1 MNFSRELILP
11 MNKKKVNSQNEIVY
25 ANPPNI
31 INLILPTHQKISSIF
46 KLSDKA
52 TQKLILNKKGLSLK
66 NLNTKRKIP
75 LIKPD
80 RILLKSCSGN
90 KNIFNKVNYIK
101 KKSMSFC
108 LPPNKN
114 IQNEIINSSHQHMS
128 GESELFTKIK
138 LTKNIKSYHSSR
150 NINYLGSPVEL
161 NRFIKN
167 IKSKSKSKSKSKVKN
182 IKSYINLK
190 ITKSSGNKLN
200 NFIPKFKTKISLKSY
215 ISQQRNGKLKQR
227 IKITKGELGEINNNS
242 QVYEKNGN
250 NLTNIIEKENNMNL
264 TNVNENN
271 ISTNDNMIFS
281 RPRKKESKTKIN
293 LPISPPTNRDKYKRE
308 KKIKKC
314 YIRNEI
320 NIPYN
325 KNNLLTRQNSYY
337 NLISHRRQRDQKLKI
352 NISRDEQSLLTET
365 EMFKKNNS
373 MSSIELP
380 NTTKNIKSN
389 KYLKTEYNNNIN
401 YNKSESNLEKKSN
414 IDNSFSVEMNH
425 FRIVKFIQD
434 TKKMLFNN
442 NN

>member
-1 MNFSRELILP
+1 
-11 MNKKKVNSQNEIVY
+11 
-25 ANPPNI
+25 
-31 INLILPTHQKISSIF
+31 
-46 KLSDKA
+46 
-52 TQKLILNKKGLSLK
+52 
-66 NLNTKRKIP
+66 
-75 LIKPD
+75 
-80 RILLKSCSGN
+80 
-90 KNIFNKVNYIK
+90 
-101 KKSMSFC
+101 MSFC

-167 IKSKSKSKSKSKVKN
+167 IKSKSKSKSKVKN

-281 RPRKKESKTKIN
+281 HPRKKRIK
-293 LPISPPTNRDKYKRE
+293 DK
-308 KKIKKC
+308 
-314 YIRNEI
+314 N
-320 NIPYN
+320 
-325 KNNLLTRQNSYY
+325 
-337 NLISHRRQRDQKLKI
+337 
-352 NISRDEQSLLTET
+352 
-365 EMFKKNNS
+365 
-373 MSSIELP
+373 
-380 NTTKNIKSN
+380 
-389 KYLKTEYNNNIN
+389 
-401 YNKSESNLEKKSN
+401 
-414 IDNSFSVEMNH
+414 
-425 FRIVKFIQD
+425 
-434 TKKMLFNN
+434 
-442 NN
+442 